1 VNRLGGETSPYLL
14 QHAENPVDWYPW
26 TGEALAAARESDR
39 PILLSVGYSACHW
52 CHVMAHESFE
62 DPQTAE
68 LMNRLFVNIKVDREE
83 RPDIDA
89 VYMNAVVHLT
99 GQGGWPMTVFLTPR
113 GEPFFGGTYYP
124 PEPRHGMPSFPM
136 VLEAVAEAYRDRR
149 DEVDGSAER
158 LTAALDAAS
167 RMAGADGPL
176 SEQTLTD
183 AVAGMRRVYDPEWG
197 GFGRAPKFPPASAIE
212 FLLRAHRRGV
222 GGALEMATGTLDAM
236 AAGGMYDVLAGGFAR
251 YSVDGQWLVP
261 HFEKMLYDNA
271 LLASAY
277 LHGHAVTG
285 DPGYRWVAE
294 ATLDFLLTD
303 MLLPEGGFASALDA
317 DTLGEE
323 GLTYV
328 WTPDEL
334 VDVLGPD
341 DAEAAAAYFGV
352 SERGTFEAGASVL
365 RPVGEPP
372 ENIESISA
380 RLLEARR
387 ARPQPGRD
395 DKAIA
400 AWNGLALAALA
411 ESGWRFGRADHLE
424 AAERCADFL
433 LGAMSP
439 GGVLHRSYREGDVR
453 APAFLDDVA
462 AVANGLIEL
471 HTATGDPR
479 WLEQA
484 IRLAEDAAE
493 RFHDDEAGGFLYADP
508 AGERL
513 VARFKDLD
521 DNPTPSGQSLLATVL
536 LRLSRITGSGEEGAL
551 EVFRMAMPHVD
562 RAHHAFGQLL
572 CALDLYLSPPVE
584 VAVIGAPDDPA
595 TRALADA
602 ARGGFHPTAV
612 YAFGDGSSARGIAL
626 LEGKGLV
633 SGQPAVYVCERF
645 ACQAPVTDPALLE
658 VPA

>member
-1 VNRLGGETSPYLL
+1 
-14 QHAENPVDWYPW
+14 VDWYPW
-26 TGEALAAARESDR
+26 TDEALAAARESDR

-62 DPQTAE
+62 DPQTAA

-124 PEPRHGMPSFPM
+124 PEPRHGMPAFSQ

-149 DEVDGSAER
+149 TEVDGSAVR

-167 RMAGADGPL
+167 RISGADGPIG
-176 SEQTLTD
+176 EETLTA
-183 AVAGMRRVYDPEWG
+183 AVAGIRRVYDPEWG

-212 FLLRAHRRGV
+212 FLLRAHRRGI
-222 GGALEMATGTLDAM
+222 GGALEMATGTLDGM

-285 DPGYRWVAE
+285 DPGYRRVAE

-303 MLLPEGGFASALDA
+303 MLLPGGGFASALDA

-328 WTPDEL
+328 WTPAEL
-334 VDVLGPD
+334 TRVLGPED
-341 DAEAAAAYFGV
+341 GAAAAAYFAV

-372 ENIESISA
+372 ENIESIGA
-380 RLLEARR
+380 RLLDSRR

-411 ESGWRFGRADHLE
+411 ESGWRLGRADHLA
-424 AAERCADFL
+424 AAERCAEFL
-433 LGAMSP
+433 LG
-439 GGVLHRSYREGDVR
+439 
-453 APAFLDDVA
+453 
-462 AVANGLIEL
+462 
-471 HTATGDPR
+471 
-479 WLEQA
+479 
-484 IRLAEDAAE
+484 
-493 RFHDDEAGGFLYADP
+493 
-508 AGERL
+508 
-513 VARFKDLD
+513 
-521 DNPTPSGQSLLATVL
+521 
-536 LRLSRITGSGEEGAL
+536 
-551 EVFRMAMPHVD
+551 
-562 RAHHAFGQLL
+562 
-572 CALDLYLSPPVE
+572 
-584 VAVIGAPDDPA
+584 
-595 TRALADA
+595 
-602 ARGGFHPTAV
+602 
-612 YAFGDGSSARGIAL
+612 
-626 LEGKGLV
+626 
-633 SGQPAVYVCERF
+633 
-645 ACQAPVTDPALLE
+645 
-658 VPA
+658 

>member
-1 VNRLGGETSPYLL
+1 
-14 QHAENPVDWYPW
+14 
-26 TGEALAAARESDR
+26 
-39 PILLSVGYSACHW
+39 
-52 CHVMAHESFE
+52 M
-62 DPQTAE
+62 
-68 LMNRLFVNIKVDREE
+68 
-83 RPDIDA
+83 
-89 VYMNAVVHLT
+89 
-99 GQGGWPMTVFLTPR
+99 FLTPQ

-124 PEPRHGMPSFPM
+124 PQPRHGMASFTM
-136 VLEAVAEAYRDRR
+136 VLEAVAEAYRERR
-149 DEVDGSAER
+149 GEVHDSAGR
-158 LTAALDAAS
+158 LTAALDASS
-167 RMAGADGPL
+167 RMPSAEGAPAED
-176 SEQTLTD
+176 TLIA

-197 GFGRAPKFPPASAIE
+197 GFGRAPKFPPASAVE
-212 FLLRAHRRGV
+212 FLLRAHLRGID
-222 GGALEMATGTLDAM
+222 GALEVATGTLDGM

-251 YSVDGQWLVP
+251 YSVDPQWRVP

-277 LHGHAVTG
+277 LHAHAVTG
-285 DPGYRWVAE
+285 EPGYRWVAE

-303 MLLPEGGFASALDA
+303 MLLPEGGLASALDA

-328 WTPDEL
+328 WTPDEM
-334 VDVLGPD
+334 VRVLGPED
-341 DAEAAAAYFGV
+341 GAAAAAFFGV
-352 SERGTFEAGASVL
+352 TEQGTFEAGASVL
-365 RPVGEPP
+365 RPAGQPP
-372 ENIESISA
+372 ANIESISA

-387 ARPQPGRD
+387 GRPQPARD

-411 ESGWRFGRADHLE
+411 ESGWRLGRADHLA
-424 AAERCADFL
+424 AAERLAEFL
-433 LGAMSP
+433 LGEMSP
-439 GGVLHRSYREGDVR
+439 GGVLHRSYRDGDVR

-462 AVANGLIEL
+462 AVANGLLEL

-484 IRLAEDAAE
+484 IRLADDAAE

-536 LRLSRITGSGEEGAL
+536 LRLARITGRGEEGAL
-551 EVFRMAMPHVD
+551 EVFRIAMPHVE
-562 RAHHAFGQLL
+562 RAYHGFGQLL

-584 VAVIGAPDDPA
+584 VAVIGARADPA

-602 ARGGFHPTAV
+602 ARAGFHPNTV
-612 YAFGDGSSARGIAL
+612 YAFGDGSSSQDIAL

-633 SGQPAVYVCERF
+633 GGRPAVYVCERF
-645 ACQAPVTDPALLE
+645 ACQAPVTDPALVE

>member
-1 VNRLGGETSPYLL
+1 
-14 QHAENPVDWYPW
+14 
-26 TGEALAAARESDR
+26 
-39 PILLSVGYSACHW
+39 
-52 CHVMAHESFE
+52 M
-62 DPQTAE
+62 
-68 LMNRLFVNIKVDREE
+68 
-83 RPDIDA
+83 
-89 VYMNAVVHLT
+89 
-99 GQGGWPMTVFLTPR
+99 
-113 GEPFFGGTYYP
+113 
-124 PEPRHGMPSFPM
+124 
-136 VLEAVAEAYRDRR
+136 
-149 DEVDGSAER
+149 DGSAER

-352 SERGTFEAGASVL
+352 SERGTFEGVASVL

-411 ESGWRFGRADHLE
+411 EAGRRLASNTVLL
-424 AAERCADFL
+424 AAERLGNFL
-433 LGAMSP
+433 LTELSGPDGRLFRTWRNGRASIP
-439 GGVLHRSYREGDVR
+439 GYLEDY
-453 APAFLDDVA
+453 ADVA
-462 AVANGLIEL
+462 HGLYEL
-471 HTATGDPR
+471 HVATGDLR
-479 WLEQA
+479 WLEESN
-484 IRLAEDAAE
+484 RLARLAIELFADEE
-493 RFHDDEAGGFLYADP
+493 RGGFFMAAHD
-508 AGERL
+508 AEQL
-513 VARFKDLD
+513 VARTKGLD
-521 DNPTPSGQSLLATVL
+521 DNPVPSGNSMLAFVL
-536 LRLSRITGSGEEGAL
+536 LRLARLYGDDELEHRAAGVLRLLHANLSRIPT
-551 EVFRMAMPHVD
+551 
-562 RAHHAFGQLL
+562 AFGWAL
-572 CALDLYLSPPVE
+572 CALDLYLSPPRELAIVGRPE
-584 VAVIGAPDDPA
+584 DEIARTALAPFEPNAVI
-595 TRALADA
+595 
-602 ARGGFHPTAV
+602 
-612 YAFGDGSSARGIAL
+612 AFGPSEDVPLLAGKTRVDGKPTL
-626 LEGKGLV
+626 
-633 SGQPAVYVCERF
+633 YVCERF
-645 ACQAPVTDPALLE
+645 ACRAPVT
-658 VPA
+658 

>member
-1 VNRLGGETSPYLL
+1 M
-14 QHAENPVDWYPW
+14 DWYPW
-26 TGEALAAARESDR
+26 TDEALAAARESDR

-62 DPQTAE
+62 DPQTAA

-124 PEPRHGMPSFPM
+124 PEPRHGMPAFSQ

-149 DEVDGSAER
+149 AEVDGSAVR

-167 RMAGADGPL
+167 RMGGADGEL
-176 SEQTLTD
+176 GEDTLTA

-197 GFGRAPKFPPASAIE
+197 GFGRAPKFPPASGIE
-212 FLLRAHRRGV
+212 FLLRAHRRGI
-222 GGALEMATGTLDAM
+222 GGALEMATGTLDGM

-303 MLLPEGGFASALDA
+303 MLLPECGFASALDA

-328 WTPDEL
+328 WTPEEL
-334 VDVLGPD
+334 TRVLGPED
-341 DAEAAAAYFGV
+341 GAAAGAYFGV

-411 ESGWRFGRADHLE
+411 ESGWRLGHAHHLA
-424 AAERCADFL
+424 AAERCAEFL
-433 LGAMSP
+433 LGEMSP
-439 GGVLHRSYREGDVR
+439 GGVLHRSYRDGDVR

-471 HTATGDPR
+471 HTATGDPC

-536 LRLSRITGSGEEGAL
+536 LRLSRITGRGEAGAL
-551 EVFRMAMPHVD
+551 EVFRMAMPHVE
-562 RAHHAFGQLL
+562 RAYHAFGQLL

-584 VAVIGAPDDPA
+584 VAVIGPPSDPA

-602 ARGGFHPTAV
+602 ARAGFHPTVV
-612 YAFGDGSSARGIAL
+612 YAFGDGSSSRGIAL

>member
-1 VNRLGGETSPYLL
+1 
-14 QHAENPVDWYPW
+14 
-26 TGEALAAARESDR
+26 
-39 PILLSVGYSACHW
+39 
-52 CHVMAHESFE
+52 
-62 DPQTAE
+62 
-68 LMNRLFVNIKVDREE
+68 
-83 RPDIDA
+83 
-89 VYMNAVVHLT
+89 
-99 GQGGWPMTVFLTPR
+99 
-113 GEPFFGGTYYP
+113 
-124 PEPRHGMPSFPM
+124 MPS
-136 VLEAVAEAYRDRR
+136 
-149 DEVDGSAER
+149 
-158 LTAALDAAS
+158 
-167 RMAGADGPL
+167 ADGPL
-176 SEQTLTD
+176 SEETLVA

-212 FLLRAHRRGV
+212 FLLRAHRRGID
-222 GGALEMATGTLDAM
+222 GALEIATGTLDGM

-251 YSVDGQWLVP
+251 YSVDPQWLVP

-277 LHGHAVTG
+277 LHAHAVTG
-285 DPGYRWVAE
+285 EPGYRWVAE

-303 MLLPEGGFASALDA
+303 MLLPEGGLASALDA

-334 VDVLGPD
+334 VRVLGSED
-341 DAEAAAAYFGV
+341 GAAAARFFGV
-352 SERGTFEAGASVL
+352 TDQGTFEAGASVL
-365 RPVGEPP
+365 RPAGEPP
-372 ENIESISA
+372 ANIESISA

-387 ARPQPGRD
+387 ERPQPGRD

-411 ESGWRFGRADHLE
+411 ESGWRLGRADHLA
-424 AAERCADFL
+424 AAERLAGFL
-433 LGAMSP
+433 LGEMSP
-439 GGVLHRSYREGDVR
+439 GGVLHRSYRDGDVR
-453 APAFLDDVA
+453 L
-462 AVANGLIEL
+462 LEL

-484 IRLAEDAAE
+484 IRLAADAAA
-493 RFHDDEAGGFLYADP
+493 RFHDDDAGGFLYADP

-536 LRLSRITGSGEEGAL
+536 LRLARITGSGEAGAL
-551 EVFRMAMPHVD
+551 EVFRIAMPHIE
-562 RAHHAFGQLL
+562 RAYHGFGQLL

-584 VAVIGAPDDPA
+584 VAVIGAPADPA

-602 ARGGFHPTAV
+602 ARAGFHPNAV
-612 YAFGDGSSARGIAL
+612 YAFGDGTGSQDIAL

-633 SGQPAVYVCERF
+633 GGRPAVYVCERF
-645 ACQAPVTDPALLE
+645 ACQAPVTDPELVE

>member
-1 VNRLGGETSPYLL
+1 VNKLAGETSPYLL
-14 QHAENPVDWYPW
+14 QHAENPVEWHPW
-26 TGEALAAARESDR
+26 GDEALELARGTDR
-39 PILLSVGYSACHW
+39 PILLSIGYSACHW

-62 DPQTAE
+62 DPETAA

-89 VYMNAVVHLT
+89 VYMNAVVSLT
-99 GQGGWPMTVFLTPR
+99 GQGGWPMTVFLTPS
-113 GEPFFGGTYYP
+113 GEPFYGGTYYP
-124 PEPRHGMPSFPM
+124 PVPRHGMPSFSQ
-136 VLEAVAEAYRDRR
+136 VLEAVAAAYRDRR
-149 DEVDGSAER
+149 AEVDDSAGR

-167 RMAGADGPL
+167 RVRGADAPF
-176 SEQTLTD
+176 SEDTF
-183 AVAGMRRVYDPEWG
+183 AAGVEGMRRVYDPVWG

-212 FLLRAHRRGV
+212 FLLRAHRRGIE
-222 GGALEMATGTLDAM
+222 GALEMATGTLDGM
-236 AAGGMYDVLAGGFAR
+236 AAGGMYDILAGGFAR
-251 YSVDGQWLVP
+251 YSVDERWLVP

-277 LHGHAVTG
+277 LHGFAVTG
-285 DPGYRWVAE
+285 QPGYRRVAE
-294 ATLDFLLTD
+294 ATLDHLLTD
-303 MLLPEGGFASALDA
+303 MLLPGGGFASALDA

-328 WTPDEL
+328 WTPGEL
-334 VDVLGPD
+334 ASVLGPED
-341 DAEAAAAYFGV
+341 GAAAAAYYGV
-352 SERGTFEAGASVL
+352 GEPGTFEGGTSVL
-365 RPVGEPP
+365 RPQGERPV
-372 ENIESISA
+372 NLESIDA

-411 ESGWRFGRADHLE
+411 ESGWRLDRADHLV
-424 AAERCADFL
+424 AAERCADVL
-433 LGAMSP
+433 LNDMSP
-439 GGVLHRSYREGDVR
+439 GGVLHRSYRDGDVR

-471 HTATGDPR
+471 HTATGDPA
-479 WLEQA
+479 WLDHA

-493 RFHDDEAGGFLYADP
+493 RFHDDDAGGFLYADP

-513 VARFKDLD
+513 VARHKDLD

-536 LRLSRITGSGEEGAL
+536 LRLSRVTGRGEERAV
-551 EVFRMAMPHVD
+551 EVFRLAMPHVE
-562 RAHHAFGQLL
+562 RAYHGFGQLL

-584 VAVIGAPDDPA
+584 VAVIGVADDPA
-595 TRALADA
+595 AAELADA
-602 ARGGFHPTAV
+602 ARAGFHPTAV
-612 YAFGDGSSARGIAL
+612 YAFGDGLSARGLAL

-633 SGQPAVYVCERF
+633 GGRPAVYVCERF
-645 ACQAPVTDPALLE
+645 ACQAPVTDPAQ
-658 VPA
+658 VRIPA

>member
-1 VNRLGGETSPYLL
+1 M
-14 QHAENPVDWYPW
+14 DWYPW
-26 TGEALAAARESDR
+26 TDEALAAASESDR

-62 DPQTAE
+62 DPQTAA

-124 PEPRHGMPSFPM
+124 PEPRHGMPAFSQ

-149 DEVDGSAER
+149 AEVDGSAVR

-176 SEQTLTD
+176 AEDTLTA

-212 FLLRAHRRGV
+212 FLLRAHRRGI
-222 GGALEMATGTLDAM
+222 GGALEMATGTLDGM

-251 YSVDGQWLVP
+251 YSVDAQWLVP

-294 ATLDFLLTD
+294 GTLDFLLTD
-303 MLLPEGGFASALDA
+303 MLLPERGFASALDA

-328 WTPDEL
+328 WTPEEL
-334 VDVLGPD
+334 TRVLGPD
-341 DAEAAAAYFGV
+341 DGSAAAAYFGV

-372 ENIESISA
+372 ENIESIGA

-411 ESGWRFGRADHLE
+411 ESGWRLGRADHLA
-424 AAERCADFL
+424 AAERCAEFL
-433 LGAMSP
+433 LGEMSP
-439 GGVLHRSYREGDVR
+439 GGVLHRSYRDGNVR

-471 HTATGDPR
+471 HTATGEPR
-479 WLEQA
+479 WLEHA
-484 IRLAEDAAE
+484 IRLAEDAAR

-513 VARFKDLD
+513 VARFEDLD

-536 LRLSRITGSGEEGAL
+536 LRLSRITGRGEAGAL
-551 EVFRMAMPHVD
+551 EVFRMAMPHVE
-562 RAHHAFGQLL
+562 RAYHAFGQLL
-572 CALDLYLSPPVE
+572 CAVDLYLSPPVE
-584 VAVIGAPDDPA
+584 VAVIGPPSDPA

-602 ARGGFHPTAV
+602 ARAGFHPTAV
-612 YAFGDGSSARGIAL
+612 YAFGDGSSAGGIAL

-633 SGQPAVYVCERF
+633 GGQPAVYVCERF

>member
-1 VNRLGGETSPYLL
+1 
-14 QHAENPVDWYPW
+14 VDWYPW
-26 TGEALAAARESDR
+26 TDEALAAARESDR

-62 DPQTAE
+62 DPQTAA

-124 PEPRHGMPSFPM
+124 PEPRHGMPAFSQ

-149 DEVDGSAER
+149 AEVDGSAVR

-167 RMAGADGPL
+167 RMGGADGEL
-176 SEQTLTD
+176 GEDTLTA
-183 AVAGMRRVYDPEWG
+183 AVAGMRRVYDSEWG

-212 FLLRAHRRGV
+212 FLLRAHRRGI
-222 GGALEMATGTLDAM
+222 GGALEMATGTLDGM

-328 WTPDEL
+328 WTPEEL
-334 VDVLGPD
+334 TRVLGPED
-341 DAEAAAAYFGV
+341 GAAAAAYFGV
-352 SERGTFEAGASVL
+352 SERGTFEAGSSVL

-411 ESGWRFGRADHLE
+411 ESGWRLGRADHLA
-424 AAERCADFL
+424 AAERCAEFL
-433 LGAMSP
+433 LGEMSP
-439 GGVLHRSYREGDVR
+439 GAVLHRSYRDGDVR

-536 LRLSRITGSGEEGAL
+536 LRLSRITGRSEAGAL
-551 EVFRMAMPHVD
+551 EVFRMAMPHVE
-562 RAHHAFGQLL
+562 RAYHAFGQLL

-584 VAVIGAPDDPA
+584 VAVIGPPSDPA

-602 ARGGFHPTAV
+602 ARAGFHPTVV
-612 YAFGDGSSARGIAL
+612 YAFGDGSSSRGIAL

>member
-1 VNRLGGETSPYLL
+1 M
-14 QHAENPVDWYPW
+14 DWYPW
-26 TGEALAAARESDR
+26 TDEALAAARESDR

-62 DPQTAE
+62 DPQTAA
-68 LMNRLFVNIKVDREE
+68 LMNRLFINIKVDREE

-124 PEPRHGMPSFPM
+124 PEPRHGMPAFSQ

-149 DEVDGSAER
+149 AEVDGSAVR

-167 RMAGADGPL
+167 RMAGADGEL
-176 SEQTLTD
+176 GEETLTA

-197 GFGRAPKFPPASAIE
+197 GFGRAQVPARQRDRVPAAGASPG
-212 FLLRAHRRGV
+212 HR
-222 GGALEMATGTLDAM
+222 GALEMATGTLDGM

-303 MLLPEGGFASALDA
+303 MLLPGGGFASALDA

-328 WTPDEL
+328 WTPEEL
-334 VDVLGPD
+334 TRVLGPED
-341 DAEAAAAYFGV
+341 GAAAAAYFGV

-372 ENIESISA
+372 QNIESISA

-411 ESGWRFGRADHLE
+411 ESGWRLGRADHLA
-424 AAERCADFL
+424 AAERCAEFL
-433 LGAMSP
+433 LGEMSPAVCCTGRSATAMSGRRP
-439 GGVLHRSYREGDVR
+439 FS
-453 APAFLDDVA
+453 
-462 AVANGLIEL
+462 
-471 HTATGDPR
+471 TT
-479 WLEQA
+479 
-484 IRLAEDAAE
+484 
-493 RFHDDEAGGFLYADP
+493 
-508 AGERL
+508 
-513 VARFKDLD
+513 
-521 DNPTPSGQSLLATVL
+521 
-536 LRLSRITGSGEEGAL
+536 
-551 EVFRMAMPHVD
+551 
-562 RAHHAFGQLL
+562 
-572 CALDLYLSPPVE
+572 SPPW
-584 VAVIGAPDDPA
+584 
-595 TRALADA
+595 
-602 ARGGFHPTAV
+602 PTA
-612 YAFGDGSSARGIAL
+612 
-626 LEGKGLV
+626 
-633 SGQPAVYVCERF
+633 
-645 ACQAPVTDPALLE
+645 
-658 VPA
+658 